1 MSGKDFF
8 ETGSKNILYM
18 TGITKNIETRLP
30 PALVAEIAA
39 ESSRVIAPE
48 YEILAAEI
56 KAKFGQSIDGIIL
69 YGSCLRSNEFEN
81 KIIDLYIIVD
91 NYGNAYRE
99 KHLSI
104 LNSFLPPNV
113 FYLEVKDREKVIRAK
128 YSVISMDDFEKGIL
142 SWFHSYLWARFA
154 QPVRILFS
162 RDEEIKRRLH
172 LILACSVLNFL
183 RVSIPLLGRCVADAE
198 RIWINALTYAYTAE
212 LRPEREN
219 RAKQLT
225 YLNMGDYIRITSY
238 AAPALDDLI
247 TPEPRGYYKC
257 LSNEDVRRQA
267 RRNWRLR
274 HWQGRILSILRL
286 VKATFTFRDCI
297 SYAAWKIQRH
307 TGVSIKVTPEMQ
319 RHPVLKGSALLWQLM
334 RRGILR

>member
-1 MSGKDFF
+1 
-8 ETGSKNILYM
+8 M
-18 TGITKNIETRLP
+18 TGITKEIEDRLP

-39 ESSRVIAPE
+39 EGSRVVAPE
-48 YEILAAEI
+48 YDILVREIR
-56 KAKFGQSIDGIIL
+56 AKFGQAIDGILL

-81 KIIDLYIIVD
+81 KVIDLYIIVN
-91 NYGNAYRE
+91 NYGDAYPK
-99 KHLSI
+99 KHLAI

-113 FYLEVKDREKVIRAK
+113 FYLEVKEEDKVIRSK
-128 YSVISMDDFEKGIL
+128 YSVISMEDFEKGTL
-142 SWFHSYLWARFA
+142 SWFHSYIWARFA
-154 QPVRILFS
+154 QPGRILFT
-162 RDEEIKRRLH
+162 RDDEKKRQLH
-172 LILACSVLNFL
+172 LILASAVLNFL
-183 RVSIPLLGRCVADAE
+183 RKSIPLLGRCTTDAE

-225 YLNMGDYIRITSY
+225 YLNMGDYNRLTSY
-238 AAPALDDLI
+238 AAPALNDLI

-257 LSNEDVRRQA
+257 LSDAGSMRQA
-267 RRNWRLR
+267 QRNWRLR

-297 SYAAWKIQRH
+297 DYAAWKIQRH

>member
-1 MSGKDFF
+1 MS
-8 ETGSKNILYM
+8 
-18 TGITKNIETRLP
+18 GITKDIEARLP

-39 ESSRVIAPE
+39 EGSRVVAPE
-48 YEILAAEI
+48 YDILTTEIRT
-56 KAKFGQSIDGIIL
+56 KFGKAIDGIIL

-81 KIIDLYIIVD
+81 KVIDLYIIVD

-99 KHLSI
+99 KYLSI

-113 FYLEVKDREKVIRAK
+113 FYLEVKDRDKIIRAK
-128 YSVISMDDFEKGIL
+128 YSVISMEDFERGVL
-142 SWFHSYLWARFA
+142 TWFHSYIWARFA
-154 QPVRILFS
+154 QPVRILFT
-162 RDEEIKRRLH
+162 RDDDIKRHLH
-172 LILACSVLNFL
+172 QLLACSTLNFL
-183 RVSIPLLGRCVADAE
+183 RVSIPLMGQCIADAE

-225 YLNMGDYIRITSY
+225 YLNMGDYIRLTSY
-238 AAPALDDLI
+238 AAPALNDLI

-257 LSNEDVRRQA
+257 LSDEGSRKQA
-267 RRNWRLR
+267 KRSWRLR

-286 VKATFTFRDCI
+286 LKATFTFRDCI
-297 SYAAWKIQRH
+297 DYAAWKIQRH
-307 TGVSIKVTPEMQ
+307 TGVSIQVTPEMQ

>member
-1 MSGKDFF
+1 
-8 ETGSKNILYM
+8 M
-18 TGITKNIETRLP
+18 TGITKDIETPLP

-39 ESSRVIAPE
+39 EGSRIVAPE
-48 YEILAAEI
+48 YDILAAELT
-56 KAKFGQSIDGIIL
+56 AKFGQAIDAIIL

-81 KIIDLYIIVD
+81 KVIDLYIIVD
-91 NYGNAYRE
+91 NYGSAYRE
-99 KHLSI
+99 RHLAF

-113 FYLEVKDREKVIRAK
+113 FYLEVKDRDNIIRAK
-128 YSVISMDDFEKGIL
+128 YSVISMEDFEKGVL
-142 SWFHSYLWARFA
+142 TWFHSYIWARFA
-154 QPVRILFS
+154 QPVRILFT
-162 RDEEIKRRLH
+162 RDEGVKRHLH
-172 LILACSVLNFL
+172 QLLSCSVLKFL
-183 RVSIPLLGRCVADAE
+183 RVSIPLLGQCITDAE
-198 RIWINALTYAYTAE
+198 RIWINALTYAYSAE

-225 YLNMGDYIRITSY
+225 YLNMGDYNRLTSY
-238 AAPALDDLI
+238 AAPALIDLI

-257 LSNEDVRRQA
+257 LSDAGSRRQA
-267 RRNWRLR
+267 QRNWRLR

-297 SYAAWKIQRH
+297 DYAAWKIQRH
-307 TGVSIKVTPEMQ
+307 TGVSITVTPEMQ